1 MERNIYGHDSSFRG
15 VERITSNDDGT
26 FTKTA
31 SFGCME
37 RPVDDGA
44 PSFGSSGAAT
54 AFANW
59 NRGQHDQVS
68 YEQVVRMILERNDV
82 KMVINGTE
90 IRGAEDFNTLVQIEM
105 AKENMRG
112 QHFSNSAD
120 GRIRHRPEWF
130 ESHWLSG
137 VCK

>member
-1 MERNIYGHDSSFRG
+1 MERNIYSSDGCFSG
-15 VERITSNDDGT
+15 VQRITSNNDGT

-37 RPVDDGA
+37 RPVDDGY
-44 PSFGSSGAAT
+44 SSSHSSAAT

-68 YEQVVRMILERNDV
+68 YEQVVRMIFERNDV

-90 IRGAEDFNTLVQIEM
+90 IRGADDFHTLVQIEI
-105 AKENMRG
+105 AKENMKG
-112 QHFSNSAD
+112 QYFSISDD
-120 GRIRHRPEWF
+120 GRMQRRRPEWF
-130 ESHWLSG
+130 ESHWLSDL
-137 VCK
+137 CK